1 MGKLNMNLAETKW
14 RQTGRRTRLVLV
26 LGLFLSIGLAL
37 PASSQTPATDEYA
50 ILIVGDEGAAEM
62 LREEQVLINEMGKH
76 IREQTPE
83 ERLPILSYHFNKERE
98 RAYCENKLNVL
109 SEDLLFV
116 GIVRLQNK
124 VPQKVIYRVD
134 RINNPSRAAKDI
146 LLRAEE
152 ILSEAN
158 PEAVESV
165 PTPDE
170 TPSPPSTPPADG
182 TAAVGQGFRVQ
193 LGSFS
198 QLKHAQDVKAA
209 AARAQLE
216 VAIVQSVGAG
226 GSPVFKVLSPSKT
239 ARAEADALLQS
250 FHEAGFEEAFLTRSG
265 E

>member
-1 MGKLNMNLAETKW
+1 MGSEFNMNLAETEL
-14 RQTGRRTRLVLV
+14 RQTRSRTCLAVF
-26 LGLFLSIGLAL
+26 LGLFLFLGLVL
-37 PASSQTPATDEYA
+37 PASSQAATEDYA

-62 LREEQVLINEMGKH
+62 LRQEQVLINEMGKH

-116 GIVRLQNK
+116 GIVKLQNK
-124 VPQKVIYRVD
+124 VPQKVVYRVD

-152 ILSEAN
+152 VLAEAN
-158 PEAVESV
+158 PDAVKTV
-165 PTPDE
+165 PIPQVTPDSPV
-170 TPSPPSTPPADG
+170 TPPSSG
-182 TAAVGQGFRVQ
+182 TTGVDQGFRIQ
-193 LGSFS
+193 LGSFT

-209 AARAQLE
+209 AARAELE
-216 VAIVQSVGAG
+216 VAVVQSVGAG
-226 GSPVFKVLSPSKT
+226 GSPVFKVLSPLLA
-239 ARAEADALLQS
+239 ARAEADSLLER
-250 FHEAGFEEAFLTRSG
+250 FHEAGFEEAFLTRVG